1 MFRQTLPGVF
11 KTSMERKVLIK
22 ISGSLVTFL
31 RVEHEKAA
39 EVGRLDMASLD
50 AVGQKQAFQSEF
62 NRVAPQRGEAV
73 LYLHQE
79 HVLCKKLNLPLAAE
93 ENLRQVIAFEMDRH
107 TPFHA
112 GQVYFDYR
120 FVRRGE
126 QLEIS
131 LAVAPRNAIDEQLRQ
146 LAVWGAQAAAV
157 LVDGDATNDAPW
169 NLLPDGLLQNS
180 KGARL
185 PRLNTALTAG
195 AVILFGIA
203 LALPIWQKR
212 ETVLALR
219 PQLDNARKQAE
230 AAENLRR
237 QLEAMMANYNYLL
250 NKKRESPPVV
260 AVLEDVTRILP
271 DDTWVQQ
278 FDLKG
283 NEVIIQG
290 ETATSSTLV
299 GLFEQA
305 KTLHNASFRA
315 PLTKG
320 LGVNSERFQ
329 LAVETRPL
337 PRAETEPQP
346 ILLVQPPQQP
356 PVTQPEQ
363 GLAAVPEVTGAPAAQ
378 GKGKADKRS
387 SVPEAIKTY
396 NPPTTKKIEIKP
408 DSTPSARMEKQP

>member
-1 MFRQTLPGVF
+1 MFRQMLPGVF

-31 RVEHEKAA
+31 RVVHEKAA

-62 NRVAPQRGEAV
+62 NRVAPQKGDAV
-73 LYLHQE
+73 LYLSQE

-120 FVRRGE
+120 FVHRGE

-131 LAVAPRNAIDEQLRQ
+131 LAVAPRNAIDETLRQ
-146 LAVWGAQAAAV
+146 LAIWGAQAVAV
-157 LVDGDATNDAPW
+157 LVEGDATNDAPW
-169 NLLPDGLLQNS
+169 SLLPDGLLQKS

-195 AVILFGIA
+195 AVMLLCVA

-230 AAENLRR
+230 AAEDLRR

-346 ILLVQPPQQP
+346 ILPVQPPQQP

-363 GLAAVPEVTGAPAAQ
+363 GLAVVPEVTGAPAAQ
-378 GKGKADKRS
+378 GKGKADKQPAA
-387 SVPEAIKTY
+387 PEAIKAD
-396 NPPTTKKIEIKP
+396 NPPATKKTEVKP
-408 DSTPSARMEKQP
+408 GSAPSARTERQP